1 MGVQVVIINPTPSGI
16 TLTATPTQP
25 LCSTDK
31 GSISA
36 SATGGTGTI
45 TYSDGGAFQ
54 PTGAFTGLAAGSY
67 TITAKDANGCTP
79 AQTPTIH
86 PTPTRITSTAT
97 PTQPLCSTDKGSISA
112 S

>member
-31 GSISA
+31 GSINA

-54 PTGAFTGLAAGSY
+54 PTGAFSGLTAGTY
-67 TITAKDANGCTP
+67 TITAKGAEEHTSPPHAHFNLASPPLPVNATP
-79 AQTPTIH
+79 AQ
-86 PTPTRITSTAT
+86 
-97 PTQPLCSTDKGSISA
+97 PLSSSDQRA
-112 S
+112 